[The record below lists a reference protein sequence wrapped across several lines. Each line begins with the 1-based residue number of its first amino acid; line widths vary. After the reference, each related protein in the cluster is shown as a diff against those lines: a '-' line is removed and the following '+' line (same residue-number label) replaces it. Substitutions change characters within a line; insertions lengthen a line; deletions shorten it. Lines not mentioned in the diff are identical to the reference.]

1 MSLEN
6 KTAIV
11 TAAGRGIGKGI
22 AKSLAAAGAN
32 VVVNSYGEETT
43 RATVD
48 EINAVGGKAKGMP
61 GDITSPEVILNV
73 VASTIN
79 DFGQIDILVNNVGAG
94 PKTREAP
101 PDHPLGPLEA
111 LWTSLYRQNLLAVVL
126 MTEAVVPHMQ
136 QRKYG
141 KIVNISSIAG
151 KTSFPADVLR
161 NFVPPGYGAMK
172 AALISY
178 TQTLADLLGADN
190 INVNAVCPGIVYTDA
205 WRANAENAVKRIPAF
220 QGKDARQWFEGIF
233 KDEYPTIFP
242 RTPMRR
248 EQTVEDMGNAVRFL
262 VSDDSIN
269 ITGQSLMVDGGF
281 VKV

>member
-32 VVVNSYGEETT
+32 VVVNSYSEETT
-43 RATVD
+43 RSTVN
-48 EINAVGGKAKGMP
+48 EITAAGGKAKGMP
-61 GDITSPEVILNV
+61 GDITSPEVILDV
-73 VASTIN
+73 VASTIGN
-79 DFGQIDILVNNVGAG
+79 FGQIDILVNNVGAG
-94 PKTREAP
+94 PKSAEAP
-101 PDHPLGPLEA
+101 PDHPLGPVEA
-111 LWTSLYRQNLLAVVL
+111 LWSALYRQNLLAVVL

-136 QRKYG
+136 RRKYG
-141 KIVNISSIAG
+141 KIINISSIAG
-151 KTSFPADVLR
+151 KTSFPPDVLR

-172 AALISY
+172 AALVSY

-233 KDEYPTIFP
+233 KDEYPTVFP

-262 VSDDSIN
+262 VSDESMN